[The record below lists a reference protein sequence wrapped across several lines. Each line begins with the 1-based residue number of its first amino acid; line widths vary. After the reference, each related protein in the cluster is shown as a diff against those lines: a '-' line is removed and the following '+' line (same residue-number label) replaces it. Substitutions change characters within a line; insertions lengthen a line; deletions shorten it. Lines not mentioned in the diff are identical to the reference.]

1 MPQKTLVITPGKMAA
16 FYSLHRLESEVFP
29 FTGLFPSPHRS
40 HTFADT
46 DQTSSAA
53 ARAQSPPD

>member
-29 FTGLFPSPHRS
+29 FTGLSHPLSPLS
-40 HTFADT
+40 H
-46 DQTSSAA
+46 
-53 ARAQSPPD
+53 PH